1 MRRMLAGLMLTLG
14 VIGSIYV
21 PGEIRDG
28 IYVRPHF
35 VAAPDVKYSIWP
47 NESVGP
53 ERPSDRQSSPLL
65 DLPPP
70 PDRDKLGEES

>member
-1 MRRMLAGLMLTLG
+1 MRRMLAGLMLTFG

-35 VAAPDVKYSIWP
+35 VAARDVKYSIWP

-53 ERPSDRQSSPLL
+53 EPPSDRQSPPLL
-65 DLPPP
+65 DLSPP